1 MHSIELESGETFT
14 EIDGASTLVSLTVTS
29 PARSECVLSL
39 SGPAG
44 SEVSARIYDVSGRL
58 VATVFDGRLSEGG
71 ETVVW
76 HGVDEAGRPIAS
88 GVYFALVES
97 SGEMQTAK
105 LVYIR

>member
-14 EIDGASTLVSLTVTS
+14 GTDTLTSIALSVAS
-29 PARSECVLSL
+29 PARGECVFAL
-39 SGPAG
+39 SGPVGA
-44 SEVSARIYDVSGRL
+44 EVEASIFSVSGRL
-58 VATVFDGRLSEGG
+58 VATVFEGKLPEGG

-76 HGVDEAGRPIAS
+76 NGLDETGRPIAS
-88 GVYFALVES
+88 GVYFARVES